1 MECLEIAM
9 NVEHISTATTLPD
22 ARAAGEAAEQT
33 VINLQEI
40 KSILYLGVKGKI
52 HLPAAESHRVDTF
65 A

>member
-1 MECLEIAM
+1 MSVEQFSIAPM
-9 NVEHISTATTLPD
+9 SSESRYP
-22 ARAAGEAAEQT
+22 AGLVAGGPA

-52 HLPAAESHRVDTF
+52 PLPSAAESHRVDTY